1 MSFVAISRVRYPPL
15 LKQQL
20 HAIALDMM
28 PIAKAQPGFIS
39 ISFHQSHEINETMM
53 YWEWQEKSH
62 HEACLQSKEWNE
74 IMEKSGVLL
83 HSEGVELFIETYE
96 RIA

>member
-1 MSFVAISRVRYPPL
+1 VSFVAISKVKYPPS

-20 HAIALDMM
+20 HAVALEMM
-28 PIAKAQPGFIS
+28 PIAKAQLGFIS
-39 ISFHQSHEINETMM
+39 IRFHQSDEINETMM

-62 HEACLQSKEWNE
+62 HEVCLQSKEWNE
-74 IMEKSGVLL
+74 IMEKSGRLL
-83 HSEGVELFIETYE
+83 HSEGVELSIETYE